1 MIAGRQI
8 NDSHTE
14 KAKKLCLL
22 HTKVLYVLA
31 HVLNPHFARRGGTLP
46 PSRFFL

>member
-14 KAKKLCLL
+14 KAKKLCVL

-31 HVLNPHFARRGGTLP
+31 RVLNPILHGGMALCHP
-46 PSRFFL
+46 LVFFL